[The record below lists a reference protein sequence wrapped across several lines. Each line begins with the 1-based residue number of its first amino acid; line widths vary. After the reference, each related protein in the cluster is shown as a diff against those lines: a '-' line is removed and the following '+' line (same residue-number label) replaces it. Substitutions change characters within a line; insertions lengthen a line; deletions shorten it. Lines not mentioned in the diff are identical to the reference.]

1 MIFFFFFTF
10 VKLMNFQTR
19 SRTTLQ
25 KLSMQNLNVF
35 WIKTLKCSTVSTHIS
50 CCLFQIK
57 GSWSGKS
64 GEDVTNPYTHR
75 NIFVNCCSVLCGP
88 MPPSLIDRRGFL
100 PADESSQ
107 TAGVDIELPTL
118 ATKSEINVVGGSSL
132 LAFGLQASPS
142 PVPAHPNS
150 HQNTSYA
157 WQKLSCLL

>member
-1 MIFFFFFTF
+1 MLSFTQPFTAVELVICFFSVWSILGLSGFHTYL
-10 VKLMNFQTR
+10 VSSNL
-19 SRTTLQ
+19 TT
-25 KLSMQNLNVF
+25 NED
-35 WIKTLKCSTVSTHIS
+35 
-50 CCLFQIK
+50 IK

-150 HQNTSYA
+150 HQNTSSA
-157 WQKLSCLL
+157 